1 MRTLMTALAVAGAVT
16 GAAAAPAMAQNMNP
30 DMGALLDALTCSQF
44 LQFEAQDQMNVMLAL
59 RAHSYGDP
67 LPDEPL
73 PIGLE
78 AETSADGLGGD
89 SGDAS
94 AEGLE
99 AGAEEGAE
107 AAGAVEG
114 LAEAA
119 ADAVGDAAGEA
130 GGEGADGA
138 DVPDETG
145 IVDGE
150 NESGQV
156 NSDGT
161 EASVTDAPADP
172 KLTAMR
178 TSCEGGPESLA
189 ADAMRAA
196 HADYE

>member
-1 MRTLMTALAVAGAVT
+1 MKSLIKTLTVVGAT
-16 GAAAAPAMAQNMNP
+16 AAPAMAQDAGP
-30 DMGALLDALTCSQF
+30 DMGALLDALTCSEF

-73 PIGLE
+73 PIGVE
-78 AETSADGLGGD
+78 AEVGGAGGLGGD

-99 AGAEEGAE
+99 SGTE
-107 AAGAVEG
+107 ATVAN
-114 LAEAA
+114 A
-119 ADAVGDAAGEA
+119 ADGAKGSAEVTGEAVGEA

-138 DVPDETG
+138 DPPDESG

-156 NSDGT
+156 NADGT
-161 EASVTDAPADP
+161 EASVIDGPADP

-178 TSCEGGPESLA
+178 TSCEGGPEALA